1 MSSVRANGS
10 TRTFGTYHE
19 TRNSKLPIVEGEV
32 HDGLGVATF
41 DTAASVRCQTVKHGL
56 AEVSACPVIFL
67 RQFAQTTVPPD
78 LLCNSNRFALD
89 ALREKLEELL
99 GVLVFSGGE

>member
-1 MSSVRANGS
+1 MSKTHGRWD
-10 TRTFGTYHE
+10 RE
-19 TRNSKLPIVEGEV
+19 LPVIEPKV

-56 AEVSACPVIFL
+56 AEVSACPVILL
-67 RQFAQTTVPPD
+67 RQFAQATVPPD

-99 GVLVFSGGE
+99 GVLMFSGGE

>member
-10 TRTFGTYHE
+10 IRTFSTIHE
-19 TRNSKLPIVEGEV
+19 ARYSKLPVVEREV
-32 HDGLGVATF
+32 HNGLGVATF

-56 AEVSACPVIFL
+56 AEVSACPVILL
-67 RQFAQTTVPPD
+67 RQFAQATVPPD

-99 GVLVFSGGE
+99 GVLMFSGGE